1 MNRLFVTL
9 LLAPTVFAAVSGCSS
24 SSSSSFS
31 QPKESTFSP
40 GSCRQLAP
48 AVLRLGRDIQDL
60 GTKTPSASEQTTLK
74 NDQQKVRDLQPGLS
88 AGVAP
93 AVQDLVGAVGLM
105 RIRADTNSYDGTLA
119 GLALK
124 QYRALV
130 ALCTSPATSSS

>member
-9 LLAPTVFAAVSGCSS
+9 LLAPTLLAAVSGCSS
-24 SSSSSFS
+24 SSSSFA
-31 QPKESTFSP
+31 QPKESAFNP

-48 AVLRLGRDIQDL
+48 AVLRLGRDVHDL
-60 GTKTPSASEQTTLK
+60 GTKTPSASQRTTLK
-74 NDQQKVRDLQPGLS
+74 DDQQKVRDLQPGLS

-124 QYRALV
+124 QYDALV
-130 ALCTSPATSSS
+130 ALCTRPAASPS